1 MSEENEQVVD
11 VVTAAKNAG
20 YVARDTVGFADLG
33 DPQKKTV
40 DSGVHNARVKIRGGL
55 SKDLVPLA
63 IQKAQLQHDAFVATL
78 QAFADG
84 TEPSGVYAEAAAWGQ
99 V

>member
-11 VVTAAKNAG
+11 VATLARNAG
-20 YVARDTVGFADLG
+20 IVARDAVGFSELSE
-33 DPQKKTV
+33 PKQKTV
-40 DSGVHNARVKIRGGL
+40 DEGVHIARSNIRRGL

-63 IQKAQLQHDAFVATL
+63 IQKAQLRHDAIVATL